1 MASFVPKPVS
11 ISTPQGSNK
20 PMVTGPIDDDSVLMN
35 TNFTQ
40 SAGVPPQQSSIYDSS
55 RGIVS
60 NDKKLN
66 GNVTSPALP
75 ANQHVQQ
82 IQGPVQGRP
91 QNILSG
97 NASQNGNG
105 SAGNVVPANVSN
117 KVSDAVS
124 PDTLS
129 TSGVRGHPS
138 GSLTNAASTG
148 NSCTTFH

>member
-1 MASFVPKPVS
+1 
-11 ISTPQGSNK
+11 
-20 PMVTGPIDDDSVLMN
+20 MVTGPIDDDSVLMN

-40 SAGVPPQQSSIYDSS
+40 SAGVQPQQPSIYDSS

-66 GNVTSPALP
+66 GNIVTSPALP

-105 SAGNVVPANVSN
+105 STGNVVPANVSN

-148 NSCTTFH
+148 NSCTTFHQQCVIRANG

>member
-1 MASFVPKPVS
+1 
-11 ISTPQGSNK
+11 
-20 PMVTGPIDDDSVLMN
+20 MVTGPIDDDSVLMN

-40 SAGVPPQQSSIYDSS
+40 SAGVQPQQPSIYDSS

-66 GNVTSPALP
+66 GNIVNSPALP
-75 ANQHVQQ
+75 GNQHVQQ

-105 SAGNVVPANVSN
+105 SAGNVVPA
-117 KVSDAVS
+117 KVSDVVS
-124 PDTLS
+124 PDALS

-148 NSCTTFH
+148 NICTTFH

>member
-1 MASFVPKPVS
+1 MMASFVPKPVS
-11 ISTPQGSNK
+11 ISTQQGSNK

-40 SAGVPPQQSSIYDSS
+40 SSGVQPQQPSIYDSS

-66 GNVTSPALP
+66 GNIVTSPALP

-82 IQGPVQGRP
+82 IQGQVQGRP

-105 SAGNVVPANVSN
+105 SAGNVVPA
-117 KVSDAVS
+117 KVSDVVS
-124 PDTLS
+124 PDALS

-148 NSCTTFH
+148 NICTTFH

>member
-1 MASFVPKPVS
+1 MMASFVPKPVS
-11 ISTPQGSNK
+11 ISTQQGSNK

-40 SAGVPPQQSSIYDSS
+40 SAGVQPQQPSIYDSS

-66 GNVTSPALP
+66 GNIVTSPALP

-105 SAGNVVPANVSN
+105 SAGNVVPA
-117 KVSDAVS
+117 KVSDVVS
-124 PDTLS
+124 PDALS

-148 NSCTTFH
+148 NICTTFH

>member
-1 MASFVPKPVS
+1 
-11 ISTPQGSNK
+11 
-20 PMVTGPIDDDSVLMN
+20 MVTGPIEDDSVLMN

-40 SAGVPPQQSSIYDSS
+40 SPGVQPQQPSIYDSS

-66 GNVTSPALP
+66 GNIVTSPALP

-105 SAGNVVPANVSN
+105 SAGNVVPA
-117 KVSDAVS
+117 KVSDVVS
-124 PDTLS
+124 PDALS

-148 NSCTTFH
+148 NICTTFH